1 MSRVLTIAQSEFL
14 TLVKTKA
21 FIIGIVLMPVLMAA
35 FFFFMSYAE
44 RQMDVEQRRFAV
56 IDHTGVLFDAVRTA
70 AEARNAEN
78 VTDGKRTG
86 PEFIPTLVTLAGQ
99 SVDDVK
105 VDLSSEVRSKRLF
118 AFVEIPA
125 ETLTD
130 TTGKLPPILYYAE
143 NTSYQPLPSWLR
155 TTLNDEITRLRFDDA
170 GIDQALIARLN
181 TRAAL
186 TSFGLVDRAADG
198 TVKEAQ
204 EVDALARVAMP
215 TFFLILMFMSVMTA
229 GTHLLNAIIEEKMS
243 KISEVL
249 LGSVTP
255 FQLMAG
261 KLLGVVGVSLLLT
274 SVYLLGGFYLVFSS
288 GRWDLLD
295 PGLIAWFLVF
305 MVCASLLFGS
315 IFLALGSAC
324 SDLKD
329 AQSMMQP
336 AMILILL
343 AYMGSFIV
351 IQNPESTIAIG
362 MSFFPTMTPFAMLL
376 RMAMPPGPP
385 LWHVL
390 LSVSMLVATTWFCV
404 WAGGRIFRVGIL
416 MQGKAPTLPELVKWI
431 RK

>member
-1 MSRVLTIAQSEFL
+1 VNRILTIAQSEFL

-44 RQMDVEQRRFAV
+44 RQIDVERRPFAV
-56 IDHTGVLFDAVRTA
+56 IDHTGVLFDAISTA
-70 AEARNAEN
+70 AIARNAEN
-78 VTDGKRTG
+78 VADGKQTG
-86 PEFIPTLVTLAGQ
+86 PEFVPRRVALDGRT
-99 SVDDVK
+99 VDDVK
-105 VDLSSEVRSKRLF
+105 VELSNEIRDEALF

-125 ETLTD
+125 ETLTQ
-130 TTGKLPPILYYAE
+130 TSGELPPILYYAE
-143 NTSYQPLPSWLR
+143 NTSYQPLPTWLR
-155 TTLNDEITRLRFDDA
+155 TTLNDEITRRRFDDA

-186 TSFGLVDRAADG
+186 TTFGLVDRATDG

-215 TFFLILMFMSVMTA
+215 TFFLVLMFMSVMTA

-274 SVYLLGGFYLVFSS
+274 SVYLIGGFYLVFSS
-288 GRWDLLD
+288 GRWDLLN
-295 PGLIAWFLVF
+295 PGLIAWFVVF

-336 AMILILL
+336 AMILLLL

-351 IQNPESTIAIG
+351 IQNPESNVAIG

-390 LSVSMLVATTWFCV
+390 LSVAGLVGTTLFCV

>member
-1 MSRVLTIAQSEFL
+1 MNRVLTIAQSEFL

-44 RQMDVEQRRFAV
+44 RQMDVERRQFAV

-70 AEARNAEN
+70 ADARNAEH

-86 PEFIPTLVTLAGQ
+86 PEFIPTLVSLDGR

-105 VDLSSEVRSKRLF
+105 VELSDEIRGDSLF

-125 ETLTD
+125 ATLTD
-130 TTGKLPPILYYAE
+130 TTGDLPPILYYAE
-143 NTSYQPLPSWLR
+143 NSSYQPLPTWLR
-155 TTLNDEITRLRFDDA
+155 TVLNDEITRLRFADA

-186 TSFGLVDRAADG
+186 TTFGLVDRATDG

-215 TFFLILMFMSVMTA
+215 MFFLILMFMSVMTA

-274 SVYLLGGFYLVFSS
+274 AVYLVGGFYLVFSS

-295 PGLIAWFLVF
+295 PGLIAWFILF
-305 MVCASLLFGS
+305 MVCASLLYGA

-336 AMILILL
+336 AMILIML
-343 AYMGSFIV
+343 AYLGSFIV
-351 IQNPESTIAIG
+351 IQNPESNVAIG

-390 LSVSMLVATTWFCV
+390 LSVSLLVATTWFCV

>member
-1 MSRVLTIAQSEFL
+1 MNRVLTIAQSEFL

-70 AEARNAEN
+70 AEARNAEH
-78 VTDGKRTG
+78 VTDGERTG
-86 PEFIPTLVTLAGQ
+86 PEFIPTPVALDGR

-105 VDLSSEVRSKRLF
+105 VELSEDIRNKDLF

-125 ETLTD
+125 ATLTD
-130 TTGKLPPILYYAE
+130 TTGDLPPILYYAE

-186 TSFGLVDRAADG
+186 NTFGLVDRATDG

-274 SVYLLGGFYLVFSS
+274 SVYLLGGLYLVFAS

-295 PGLIAWFLVF
+295 PGLIAWFIVF

-336 AMILILL
+336 AMILLLL

-351 IQNPESTIAIG
+351 IQNPESNIAIG

-390 LSVSMLVATTWFCV
+390 LSVAMLVGTTWFCV

>member
-1 MSRVLTIAQSEFL
+1 MNRVLIIAQSEFL

-70 AEARNAEN
+70 ADARNAEN
-78 VTDGKRTG
+78 VTDGRRTG
-86 PEFIPTLVTLAGQ
+86 PEFLPTQVSLDGRPI
-99 SVDDVK
+99 DDVK
-105 VDLSSEVRSKRLF
+105 VDLSSEVRNKTLF

-125 ETLTD
+125 ATVTD
-130 TTGKLPPILYYAE
+130 TTGDLPPILYYAE
-143 NTSYQPLPSWLR
+143 NSSYQPLPTWLR
-155 TTLNDEITRLRFDDA
+155 TVLNDEITRLRFDDA

-186 TSFGLVDRAADG
+186 TTFGLVDRATDG

-274 SVYLLGGFYLVFSS
+274 SVYLLGGLYLVFSS

-295 PGLIAWFLVF
+295 PGLIAWFIVF

-336 AMILILL
+336 AMILIML
-343 AYMGSFIV
+343 AYLGSFIV
-351 IQNPESTIAIG
+351 IQNPESNIAIG

-385 LWHVL
+385 LWQVL

>member
-1 MSRVLTIAQSEFL
+1 MSRVLIIAQSEFL

-21 FIIGIVLMPVLMAA
+21 FIIGILLMPVLMAA

-44 RQMDVEQRRFAV
+44 RQMDVEQRPFAV

-86 PEFIPTLVTLAGQ
+86 PEFIPALVSLDGR
-99 SVDDVK
+99 SIEDIK

-125 ETLTD
+125 ATLTD
-130 TTGKLPPILYYAE
+130 TTGTLPPILYYAE

-351 IQNPESTIAIG
+351 IQNPESNIAIG

-416 MQGKAPTLPELVKWI
+416 MQGKAPNLPELVKWI